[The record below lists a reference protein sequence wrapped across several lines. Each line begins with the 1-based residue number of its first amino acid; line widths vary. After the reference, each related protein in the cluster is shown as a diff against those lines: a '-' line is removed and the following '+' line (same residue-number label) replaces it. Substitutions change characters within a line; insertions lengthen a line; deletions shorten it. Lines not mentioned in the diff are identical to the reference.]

1 MEKMGDARGHSIIR
15 KQETV
20 ATFIYEMAMM
30 SICHWRWVKRKET
43 LLYGKTEGNVLERSP
58 VEAHM

>member
-20 ATFIYEMAMM
+20 ATFVGPFFFWLFD
-30 SICHWRWVKRKET
+30 SFPLSFHF
-43 LLYGKTEGNVLERSP
+43 
-58 VEAHM
+58 